1 MNTVANRQ
9 PDSGLLASA
18 DFLSSPHFDDRPTDV
33 DIDLLVIHCIS
44 LPPEQYGTDYVEDFF
59 LGNLDCSLHP
69 YFKKLIAV
77 RVSAHLY
84 IKRDG
89 RVIQFVPLAKRAWHA
104 GLSEF
109 AGQSRCNDFS
119 IGIELEGD
127 VNHPYTA
134 AQYQCL
140 TTVTREIQTRYP
152 LITQARITGHSDIA
166 PVRKDDPGP
175 YFDWQ
180 HYFACLNSKA
190 DQ

>member
-9 PDSGLLASA
+9 SDPGLLASA
-18 DFLSSPHFDDRPTDV
+18 DFLASPHFDERPTGV
-33 DIDLLVIHCIS
+33 DINLLVIHCIS
-44 LPPEQYGTDYVEDFF
+44 LPPEQYGADYVEDFF
-59 LGNLDCSLHP
+59 LGKLDCSLHP
-69 YFKKLIAV
+69 YFQQLESV

-84 IKRDG
+84 IRRDG
-89 RVIQFVPLAKRAWHA
+89 RLIQFVPLAKRAWHA

-109 AGQSRCNDFS
+109 YGQTRCNDFS

-127 VNHPYTA
+127 VNHAYTEE
-134 AQYQCL
+134 QYQCL
-140 TTVTREIQTRYP
+140 TKVTREIQMRHP

-180 HYFACLNSKA
+180 HYFSCLNSK
-190 DQ
+190 DN

>member
-1 MNTVANRQ
+1 MNTVTNRQ
-9 PDSGLLASA
+9 ATSGLLASA
-18 DFLSSPHFDDRPTDV
+18 AFLSSPHFDERPTDV

-44 LPPEQYGTDYVEDFF
+44 LPPEQYGGDYVEDFF
-59 LGNLDCSLHP
+59 QGKLDCSLHP
-69 YFKKLIAV
+69 YFQQLVSV

-84 IKRDG
+84 IRRDG
-89 RVIQFVPLAKRAWHA
+89 RLIQFVPLDKRAWHA

-109 AGQSRCNDFS
+109 AGHAKCNDFS

-127 VNHPYTA
+127 VNHPYTLE
-134 AQYQCL
+134 QYRCL
-140 TTVTREIQTRYP
+140 TAVTQEIQARYP

-180 HYFACLNSKA
+180 HYFACLNSK
-190 DQ
+190 DN